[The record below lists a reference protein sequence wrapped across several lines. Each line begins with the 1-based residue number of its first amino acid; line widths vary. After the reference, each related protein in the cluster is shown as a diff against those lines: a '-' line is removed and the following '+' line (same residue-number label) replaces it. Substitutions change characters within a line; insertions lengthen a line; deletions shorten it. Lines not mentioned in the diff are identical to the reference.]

1 MVMTLYVLA
10 CVAVVLLLVLSAAG
24 KVRSSERATKAL
36 FAALNLLIASGFV
49 LVWALMLL

>member
-24 KVRSSERATKAL
+24 KVRASERATMAM
-36 FAALNLLIASGFV
+36 FAAINLCIVCGIV
-49 LVWALMLL
+49 LVGALSQL